1 MLKNEENKELISLVA
16 IEIYTT
22 LALKLLFLYN
32 LAKLLFLYNFSF
44 RICIFH
50 YFWMKFMIFRLHKG
64 QLNLGL
70 RTRDF
75 NQIWKWIEGFHH
87 SRGGISSNL
96 EDELS

>member
-50 YFWMKFMIFRLHKG
+50 YF
-64 QLNLGL
+64 
-70 RTRDF
+70 
-75 NQIWKWIEGFHH
+75 
-87 SRGGISSNL
+87 
-96 EDELS
+96 